1 MDSQLSVVLCLELL
15 HALIREEGVEAGF
28 KGERVHQIEL
38 LGEYESCRLAL
49 GLVVPEPAGPVSEHL
64 AAF

>member
-1 MDSQLSVVLCLELL
+1 MDSQLSIILSLEL
-15 HALIREEGVEAGF
+15 HHTLISEEGMKTGF